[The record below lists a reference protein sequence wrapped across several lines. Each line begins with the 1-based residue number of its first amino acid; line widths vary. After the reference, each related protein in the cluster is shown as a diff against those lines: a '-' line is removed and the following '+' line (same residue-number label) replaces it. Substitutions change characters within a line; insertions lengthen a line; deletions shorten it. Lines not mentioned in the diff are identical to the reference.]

1 MLGGSLFSAANSS
14 SVPVELAPLVP
25 LQQSLSK
32 ASLAASS
39 TTTKTNSDYA
49 ALNGNTSTLPTPPV
63 LAARLSALVK
73 TLASAEEAVAES
85 LKTRKALIEGLEK
98 LLESQRT
105 DLAKDEKQHQDLTTK
120 RETMT
125 RRRHQVEDQIMRG
138 LATETPQPE
147 PARPEVESFTPP
159 PDEIGST
166 TPSDPLPGYAPVQ
179 YDGGPDVVK
188 IAPESSTHRQPVT
201 LEELLQTA
209 HPQPTES
216 NLVPAPQASLDP
228 RRRPAVK
235 AEIVQAPDD
244 VGPTATT
251 NGQGEYE
258 GHQGKK
264 RKLHDEY
271 AGAGQ
276 GEAKLDA
283 MDGLDAD
290 VVGLLG

>member
-1 MLGGSLFSAANSS
+1 
-14 SVPVELAPLVP
+14 
-25 LQQSLSK
+25 
-32 ASLAASS
+32 
-39 TTTKTNSDYA
+39 
-49 ALNGNTSTLPTPPV
+49 
-63 LAARLSALVK
+63 
-73 TLASAEEAVAES
+73 VAES
-85 LKTRKALIEGLEK
+85 LKTRRALIEGLEK
-98 LLESQRT
+98 LLETQRA
-105 DLAKDEKQHQDLTTK
+105 DLTKDEKQHQDLTAK

-159 PDEIGST
+159 PDDIGST
-166 TPSDPLPGYAPVQ
+166 TPSDPLPGYASVQ
-179 YDGGPDVVK
+179 FDGRPDVVE
-188 IAPESSTHRQPVT
+188 ISPESSTHRPPVR
-201 LEELLQTA
+201 LEDLLQTA

-216 NLVPAPQASLDP
+216 ATMPPPQASLDP
-228 RRRPAVK
+228 RRRPTVK
-235 AEIVQAPDD
+235 ADVGQAPGDISSI
-244 VGPTATT
+244 AAT
-251 NGQGEYE
+251 NGQDEYE

-276 GEAKLDA
+276 GEVKLDA

>member
-1 MLGGSLFSAANSS
+1 
-14 SVPVELAPLVP
+14 
-25 LQQSLSK
+25 
-32 ASLAASS
+32 
-39 TTTKTNSDYA
+39 
-49 ALNGNTSTLPTPPV
+49 
-63 LAARLSALVK
+63 
-73 TLASAEEAVAES
+73 VAES
-85 LKTRKALIEGLEK
+85 LKTRRALIEGLEK

-105 DLAKDEKQHQDLTTK
+105 DLGKDEKQHQDLTTK

-138 LATETPQPE
+138 LATEAPQPE

-159 PDEIGST
+159 PDDIGST
-166 TPSDPLPGYAPVQ
+166 TPSDPIPAYAPVQ
-179 YDGGPDVVK
+179 FDGGPDVVQ
-188 IAPESSTHRQPVT
+188 IAPESSTSQHHPT

-216 NLVPAPQASLDP
+216 STMPAPQASLDP

-235 AEIVQAPDD
+235 AEIVQAPED
-244 VGPTATT
+244 VSPTATT

-258 GHQGKK
+258 GQQGKK

-276 GEAKLDA
+276 GEAKVNA

>member
-49 ALNGNTSTLPTPPV
+49 ALNGSNSALPTPPV

-85 LKTRKALIEGLEK
+85 LKTRRALIEGLEK
-98 LLESQRT
+98 LLEIQRT
-105 DLAKDEKQHQDLTTK
+105 DLAKDENQHQDLATK

-138 LATETPQPE
+138 LATDTTQSE

-159 PDEIGST
+159 PEDIGST
-166 TPSDPLPGYAPVQ
+166 TPSDPLPGHAPVQ
-179 YDGGPDVVK
+179 SDGRPDAVE
-188 IAPESSTHRQPVT
+188 IAPESSTHQPPVR
-201 LEELLQTA
+201 LEDLLQTA
-209 HPQPTES
+209 HPQPVES
-216 NLVPAPQASLDP
+216 STVPAPQTSLDP

-235 AEIVQAPDD
+235 ADIVQAPKD
-244 VGPTATT
+244 VSSTATT

-264 RKLHDEY
+264 RKLQDEY